1 MYDIYSRPG
10 TSYGRGLIILLAM
23 LAMGLF
29 LGGAVSVLVWYAMTG
44 KGLESMEADMSNPA
58 FINALRVIQLVS
70 TFFIFF
76 VPSVIMAYILNKK
89 PFRLLGFNFYFSSR
103 QMGMVALIMLA
114 SLPLVGALGELNKLI
129 PVGKE
134 LELYFKQMEDRYSD
148 TVKLLANINS
158 PGAYLLS
165 LLVMAIA
172 PAIFEETLFR
182 GALQNLLQKIS
193 NNPWI
198 SIGVTSI
205 IFSAIHM
212 SLLRFPAQGSAWR
225 CAWPAVPFHGKPLA
239 GDHRAFFQQCPCGN
253 PDLYLH
259 EAGQICGR
267 GHERNFPHMVGTDR
281 DRCVGGAFQI
291 LSRVCCP
298 GPQNKSSCGNGG
310 FGRSVDDVTDPKI
323 TVTS

>member
-29 LGGAVSVLVWYAMTG
+29 LGGAVSLLVWFAMTG
-44 KGLESMEADMSNPA
+44 KGLESMEADMGNPA

-76 VPSVIMAYILNKK
+76 VPSVIMAYILSKK

-158 PGAYLLS
+158 PGAYILS
-165 LLVMAIA
+165 LLIMAIA

-212 SLLRFPAQGSAWR
+212 SYYGFLPRVALGVVLGLLFHFTGSLWLAIMGHFFNNALVVTQIYIYTRQGKSVEEAMNETFPIWWGLIGIAALVVLFKFYREFAAQDRKSLV
-225 CAWPAVPFHGKPLA
+225 PA
-239 GDHRAFFQQCPCGN
+239 
-253 PDLYLH
+253 
-259 EAGQICGR
+259 E
-267 GHERNFPHMVGTDR
+267 
-281 DRCVGGAFQI
+281 
-291 LSRVCCP
+291 
-298 GPQNKSSCGNGG
+298 
-310 FGRSVDDVTDPKI
+310 
-323 TVTS
+323 TVALEDQWMT